1 LKIKGLLWPAG
12 IIEKLLLKH
21 DVQQFEV
28 REVFEG
34 RRRFRFVEA
43 GDRTGEDLCS
53 ALGQT
58 EVGRYLI
65 VFFIYTEGQEALIV
79 SARDMNASERKRYGR
94 K

>member
-1 LKIKGLLWPAG
+1 MKITGLVWPAG

-21 DVQQFEV
+21 HVQQFEV
-28 REVFEG
+28 REILEG
-34 RRRFRFVEA
+34 RPRFLFVEA
-43 GDRTGEDLCS
+43 GHRTGEDLYS

-65 VFFIYTEGQEALIV
+65 VFFIYTEEQEALIL